1 MQLKQLMPQ
10 PIKKIL
16 RYPIKELRTK
26 YVRSQYKPKP
36 IFSSVEGNEKIAE
49 MVVKGNPAAIGK
61 IGNAELQ
68 ALVFYQ
74 RTFKGYQD
82 RKKLMNSANILNGS
96 PGVFP
101 LNEFIFKKFCCHFL
115 ETLSHMDYLAVWYNP
130 GEAQTIN
137 SYAPK
142 AILSELRSLEPYY
155 HPHPWSQKLK
165 NKKVLIIHPF
175 TDSIQQQYQKRN
187 DVWRDRSFVLPEF
200 SLRTIKTPLHARI
213 VKPQFKDW
221 FETLDVLKNQMS
233 EIEFDVAI
241 IGAGAWSLP
250 LAVHTKNLGK
260 IGIHLGGATQI
271 LFGIK
276 GGRWDNHKIIS
287 TFYNDAWCRPSV
299 SETPVQYQTVE
310 QGHYW

>member
-1 MQLKQLMPQ
+1 MKQLIPQ
-10 PIKKIL
+10 PIKKMLISTL
-16 RYPIKELRTK
+16 RQLRTK
-26 YVRSQYKPKP
+26 YEISRYKPKQ
-36 IFSSVEGNEKIAE
+36 ILSSVEGNEKIAE
-49 MVVKGNPAAIGK
+49 IVAKGNPAAIGK

-74 RTFKGYQD
+74 KILKGYQNH
-82 RKKLMNSANILNGS
+82 KELMNSANILNGS

-101 LNEFIFKKFCCHFL
+101 LNESIFKNFCSHFL
-115 ETLSHMDYLAVWYNP
+115 EVLSYMDYLAVWYNP
-130 GEAQTIN
+130 GEAQIIN
-137 SYAPK
+137 SHAPK

-155 HPHPWSQKLK
+155 HPNPWSQKLE

-175 TDSIQQQYQKRN
+175 TDSIEKQYQKRN
-187 DVWRDRSFVLPEF
+187 DVWQNRSIVLPEF
-200 SLRTIKTPLHARI
+200 SLRTLKTPLHARI

-221 FETLDVLKNQMS
+221 FETLEALKNQMS
-233 EIEFDVAI
+233 EIEFDIAI

-250 LAVHTKNLGK
+250 LVVHAKNLDK

-276 GGRWDNHKIIS
+276 GGRWDNHNIIS
-287 TFYNDAWCRPSV
+287 TFYNDAWCRPSA
-299 SETPVQYQTVE
+299 SETPLKYETVE